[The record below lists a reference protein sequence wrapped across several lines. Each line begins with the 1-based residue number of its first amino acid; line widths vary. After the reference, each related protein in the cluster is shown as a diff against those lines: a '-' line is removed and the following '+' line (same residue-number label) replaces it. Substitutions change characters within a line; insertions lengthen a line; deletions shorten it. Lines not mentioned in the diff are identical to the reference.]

1 MNDEPETNPMKN
13 LVSNIKHFWGN
24 QTIMVRIGIVVATGT
39 LIFALL
45 APYIAPYN
53 PNDPV
58 FVSVQGCNTP
68 PDATHWLG
76 TDDACKDVC
85 SIILYGMQVSVL
97 VGLGASAITTILG
110 GIIGIIAG
118 FWGGKIEIGLMRLTD
133 MVIVLP
139 GLPIMIL
146 LVAILD
152 TNLGMIHII
161 LVISLLGWTKT
172 ARLVYAQTRAVKH
185 KAFFRRS
192 EALGASRIHRI
203 FHHLLP
209 LLAPLLFAQG
219 VLFIAEAILSE
230 SILSFLGFS
239 SFDTISLGKMLDMAR
254 QASALTAGHWW
265 VWLPPGVAIVWVV
278 LVVTFLGLAIEN
290 AQNQHQ
296 KVHYLSDRC
305 YTDNFS
311 AAAVPNQPYNEV
323 SIPDTVTPLLA
334 VQDLTIAYLESDSQP
349 KTAITQ
355 VSFSLQPGE
364 ILGIIGESGSGKTTL
379 ARSLVRLPSLT
390 KQEIQ
395 GSVLFQ
401 GQDLMQLDEP
411 QLTALR
417 AKEIAFIPQ
426 SAMNALN
433 PLSRVGKQIAEVL
446 QHHLHSSAPETDI
459 NERINE
465 LFDWLKLDQKW
476 IKAYPHEYSGGM
488 QQRAIIAMALA
499 CLPKIVIADEPTS
512 ALDVLSQDYILK
524 CFVALRQQHTM
535 SFILVTHDLGV
546 ASKCDHVLVMKDGQI
561 VEQGKTDTLFAAPK
575 HAHTQQ
581 LIQHYQMERK
591 SGKHGNQSSSEDT

>member
-1 MNDEPETNPMKN
+1 MKN
-13 LVSNIKHFWGN
+13 LVKNIHHLWDN
-24 QTIMVRIGIVVATGT
+24 HSMMVRIGIVMAVG
-39 LIFALL
+39 IVIIALF
-45 APYIAPYN
+45 APYITPYN
-53 PNDPV
+53 PNEPV
-58 FVSVQGCNTP
+58 PIDMQGCNTP
-68 PDATHWLG
+68 PDANHWLG
-76 TDDACKDVC
+76 TDDICKDVC
-85 SIILYGMQVSVL
+85 SIVLYSIRVSLL
-97 VGLGASAITTILG
+97 VGLGASGISTILG
-110 GIIGIIAG
+110 GVVGTIAG
-118 FWGGKIEIGLMRLTD
+118 FWGGKIETVLMRLTD
-133 MVIVLP
+133 IVIVLP
-139 GLPIMIL
+139 GLPVMIL

-152 TNLGMIHII
+152 TNLSLMHII
-161 LVISLLGWTKT
+161 LAIGLLGWTKT
-172 ARLVYAQTRAVKH
+172 ARLIYAQTCSVKQ
-185 KAFFRRS
+185 KVFFRRS
-192 EALGASRIHRI
+192 EALGASRIHSLI
-203 FHHLLP
+203 HHLVP
-209 LLAPLLFAQG
+209 LVAPLLWAQG
-219 VLFIAEAILSE
+219 VLFISSAILSE
-230 SILSFLGFS
+230 SILSFLGLS
-239 SFDTISLGKMLDMAR
+239 SFDTISLGRMLYMAR
-254 QASALTAGHWW
+254 QSSAMAAGHWW
-265 VWLPPGVAIVWVV
+265 VWLPPGVAIVWIV
-278 LVVTFLGLAIEN
+278 LVFTFLGVAIEN

-323 SIPDTVTPLLA
+323 SIPDTATPLLA
-334 VQDLTIAYLESDSQP
+334 VQDLTIDYLEP
-349 KTAITQ
+349 KLLPKTKTAITQ

-546 ASKCDHVLVMKDGQI
+546 ASKCDRVLVMKNGQI

-591 SGKHGNQSSSEDT
+591 SGKHGN